1 MPDQIYIGKGQF
13 KGQNTYLE
21 AFNIDNNA
29 FTLLFN
35 SYAWRGKVKRKRGTK
50 YLGQLT
56 IQVQSVAA
64 NPLPWQDGPIS
75 LHSNVYGNLLGF
87 VGLNPTAIFISGIT
101 NATNAVVTILGSTFV
116 QGQIV
121 YINVVGGMSQINNQY
136 YTIIST
142 GVNTITLNVDSTN
155 FGIYTPGT
163 GLATLAGNSTI
174 VPGTIKLMSG
184 GFTYTEPAIPDGTIL
199 KNGVLDPGSFIIYS
213 TGLIA
218 LASAPGATAIGK
230 FSYYPGLPVMGLEDF
245 SSSAGTA
252 QYPKLI
258 AFDTTYSYQC
268 NQVSGN
274 ATFYNVS
281 FYKDSN
287 NPLFWSGQNYQQFW
301 STNYPSTTQNFSG
314 SFWDT
319 NNKPGFH
326 YLVGTVV
333 GTLTG
338 TTITFT
344 FTQNS
349 VPYTTLV
356 AGSITTGDV
365 LWFNEWTSP
374 STINLVTGYVSDAT
388 GSASGVY
395 IVTFASSVTVTG
407 TGIAQTLTNSTLD
420 VNGNPQDGIRWY
432 DGDPTNGTGL
442 PTGTGLGWVNF
453 SPPLTA
459 LTVSIDGTPTRKY
472 YLVGAL
478 AILPF
483 KDRLLFFSPYIQAST
498 LAGSSPI
505 IQLQDTVLWS
515 WNGTPYY
522 TVDSA
527 GNAFLVPMNQSANPK
542 AYYVDQTGLG
552 NYLPAGIT
560 NPIVTVSNNED
571 VLIIGF
577 GGDGRKTRFV
587 YTGNDLQPFLF
598 FNINSELPSSAT
610 FSAVPLDK
618 GVIDIGQYGIAMTDQ
633 QSSQRVDL
641 DIPDSV
647 FQIQALNN
655 GVQRV
660 NAIRNFFRE
669 WIYFSYPLNI
679 TNTGSGTTQP
689 VFPTQTFM
697 FNYRDNT
704 WAVLYE
710 NYTHHGFYRAATK
723 KSWLTLGV
731 GSWNTW
737 REPWNSGVTSALQTE
752 VIAGNPQGY
761 VLLLDQET
769 SEAQSGTISAIQI
782 NGGDTQITSYNHC
795 VGSNNNNTDSGDF
808 LYFTGALGITPW
820 NGLIGK
826 VIDIIDIN
834 NFVVDIPFPTGVYSG
849 LGQFTRLSQPLI
861 QTKAF
866 NPYWDIG
873 RKVVLCAQKYLLDK
887 TDESQVTVDIYLSQD
902 QDTPYNDP
910 NFNSPP
916 NGLVYSQILYT
927 SPESTNLGLTA
938 GSTNMA
944 NPANTNLQMQLPIG
958 APQRQ
963 IWHRSNTS
971 LSGDSFQIG
980 ITLSEAQMKNL
991 DYATDEIVL
1000 HGMQFD
1006 MIKGSLL
1013 S

>member
-1 MPDQIYIGKGQF
+1 MPDQILIGKGQF

-29 FTLLFN
+29 FPILFN

-64 NPLPWQDGPIS
+64 NPLPWQDGPIP
-75 LHSNVYGNLLGF
+75 LFANAFGNLTGF
-87 VGLNPTAIFISGIT
+87 IGVSPNAMHISGIT
-101 NATNAVVTILGSTFV
+101 NATNAVVTVMGSTFTM
-116 QGQIV
+116 GQ
-121 YINVVGGMSQINNQY
+121 VVFISFVLGMTQIDNQY

-142 GVNTITLNVDSTN
+142 GVNTITLNVDSTT
-155 FGIYTPGT
+155 FGVYTPGT
-163 GLATLAGNSTI
+163 GLANLANGPTI
-174 VPGTIKLMSG
+174 VPGSINLMSG
-184 GFTYTEPAIPDGTIL
+184 GFTYTEPLPPDGTLL
-199 KNGVLDPGSFIIYS
+199 KNGVADGSIINYS

-218 LASAPGATAIGK
+218 LSAGPGATATGT
-230 FSYYPGLPVMGLEDF
+230 FSYYPSLPVMGLEDF

-252 QYPKLI
+252 QYPILL

-274 ATFYNVS
+274 ATFYNVTY
-281 FYKDSN
+281 YKDSN
-287 NPLFWSGQNYQQFW
+287 NPFTWSGQNFQQFW
-301 STNYPSTTQNFSG
+301 STNYPSTTLNFSG
-314 SFWDT
+314 SFWAT

-326 YLVGTVV
+326 YLVGTYVS
-333 GTLTG
+333 GSPG
-338 TTITFT
+338 TTITFN

-356 AGSITTGDV
+356 EGSSTTGDV

-374 STINLVTGYVSDAT
+374 STINQVTGYVST
-388 GSASGVY
+388 NSGVGNY
-395 IVTFASSVTVTG
+395 VVTFASSVTVTG

-442 PTGTGLGWVNF
+442 PTGTGFGWVNF
-453 SPPLTA
+453 APPLTA
-459 LTVSIDGTPTRKY
+459 LTVSIDGTPPRLY

-498 LAGSSPI
+498 LEGSAPI

-522 TVDSA
+522 TVDSM

-560 NPIVTVSNNED
+560 NPIITVSNNED
-571 VLIIGF
+571 ALLIGF

-610 FSAVPLDK
+610 FSAIPLDK

-669 WIYFSYPLNI
+669 WIYFSYPVNI
-679 TNTGSGTTQP
+679 SNTGSGASQP

-704 WAVLYE
+704 WAILYE
-710 NYTHHGFYRAATK
+710 NYTHHGYYRSKTK

-731 GSWNTW
+731 GSWNSW

-761 VLLLDQET
+761 VLILDQEIG
-769 SEAQSGTISAIQI
+769 EAQSGTISAIQI

-808 LYFTGALGITPW
+808 LYFTGALGISPW

-826 VIDIIDIN
+826 VLSVIDAN
-834 NFVVDIPFPTGVYSG
+834 NFVVDIPFPTGIYSG

-866 NPYWDIG
+866 NPYWDQG
-873 RKVVLCAQKYLLDK
+873 RKVILCAQKYLLDR
-887 TDESQVTVDIYLSQD
+887 TNSSQVTIDIYLSQD
-902 QDTPYNDP
+902 QETPYNDP
-910 NFNSPP
+910 DFNSLP
-916 NGLVYSQILYT
+916 NGLVYSQIVYT
-927 SPESTNLGLTA
+927 CPESTNLGLTP
-938 GSTNMA
+938 GSPNMA

-963 IWHRSNTS
+963 IWHRNNTA
-971 LSGDSFQIG
+971 LFGDSFQVG
-980 ITLSEAQMKNL
+980 ITLSEDQMKNL
-991 DYATDEIVL
+991 QYATDEIVL
-1000 HGMQFD
+1000 HGIQFN
-1006 MIKGSLL
+1006 IETGSLL
-1013 S
+1013 A